1 MNKITKTMLVSGLT
15 NTLLSLIKI
24 IVGFIGNSG
33 ALIADGIHSF
43 SDLITDFI
51 AIIGGKLSSKPADDD
66 HPYGHGKIEYL
77 TSMIISLMIIILGIS
92 IIVDSF
98 ISDINIPT
106 NIVVIV
112 TIFTIITKLLLS
124 TYIINQGKRYKSN
137 ILISSGYESR
147 TDVFSS
153 IVVLISAL
161 IVNIKIDI
169 FKYSDKVAMVIVGLL
184 IIKTGFSLIKE
195 NISNILGEDDKDPE
209 FRKEIETIIMKYK
222 EVLCIDELVLI
233 KYGGYYQLI
242 SDIGM
247 NEKMS
252 LKKVHDILEDI
263 EKDLKEN
270 TNIKFITIHVNPYKI
285 EK

>member
-112 TIFTIITKLLLS
+112 TIFTIIAKLLLS

-247 NEKMS
+247 NEKMN

-263 EKDLKEN
+263 ERDLKET

>member
-112 TIFTIITKLLLS
+112 TIFTIIAKLLLS